1 MQSTN
6 QLSRSAELRLDE
18 RSEASEPILVPT
30 LPKQA
35 FAAQT
40 PIQTEHGFQALSE
53 LSLGQRVLTRLG
65 TLEPITE
72 IEHFHFTKRQL
83 HDMPEATPV
92 RFDPDALPSMTDT
105 SAVLISADCP
115 VSWTEDPNSLTR
127 FPAKAFC
134 DGGLI
139 RRVIPEEGIH
149 FIRLH
154 LATTQQICAG
164 GIWVELDVDG
174 ATNVVFDVHVPKQD
188 QDIRTFRPISA

>member
-1 MQSTN
+1 MQFTS

-18 RSEASEPILVPT
+18 RSEASEPIQVPT

-40 PIQTEHGFQALSE
+40 PIQTEQGFQALSE
-53 LSLGQRVLTRLG
+53 LSVGQRVLTRLG

-83 HDMPEATPV
+83 HDMPEAAPV
-92 RFDPDALPSMTDT
+92 RFDPNALPSMTET
-105 SAVLISADCP
+105 SAILISADCP
-115 VSWTEDPNSLTR
+115 VSWAEDPNSLTR

-154 LATTQQICAG
+154 LPAAQQICAG
-164 GIWVELDVDG
+164 GIWVELDADRTSEV
-174 ATNVVFDVHVPKQD
+174 AFDVHVPQLV
-188 QDIRTFRPISA
+188 QDIRIFRPIPA